1 MANAVEKVS
10 GIAIADIEK
19 IIGRTDDNIEKISG
33 LEFTGVTDAHTLIA
47 TATSDGS
54 DSSLGFTSGIDSTY
68 DVYEFVFT
76 NIHPETDTVNFG
88 FQVSTGTGFD
98 QLEITSTYATAYH
111 VEDDSGA
118 ALFYDGD
125 YDQAEGTAYQVL
137 ARDVGTDNDQSAS
150 GILTLYAPSS
160 GTYVKHFMATV
171 STTYRTG
178 YQFNNYIAGYIDT
191 TTAITQI
198 DFKFASDEI
207 QGGEIK
213 MYGLATS

>member
-1 MANAVEKVS
+1 MP
-10 GIAIADIEK
+10 DIEK
-19 IIGRTDDNIEKISG
+19 INNVTVADISKLDAVTFAHG
-33 LEFTGVTDAHTLIA
+33 QKVNNQSVSLVTDAHTLIA

-137 ARDVGTDNDQSAS
+137 ARDVGTDDDESAS

-160 GTYVKHFMATV
+160 GTYVKNFMATV
-171 STTYRTG
+171 SSTYRTG